1 MDFMDHA
8 TLYMMGFYLLPLA
21 VVSIVSAWARGHRPI
36 VALAL
41 VLTSVALIGFVA
53 FDRPEGMYPVTQVPE
68 LTTYVVG
75 RIIAQ
80 F

>member
-1 MDFMDHA
+1 MDHA

-21 VVSIVSAWARGHRPI
+21 FVSSVSAWARGHRPI

-53 FDRPEGMYPVTQVPE
+53 IDRDEGMYPVTQIPE
-68 LTTYVVG
+68 LTTYVIG
-75 RIIAQ
+75 RIMAQ
-80 F
+80 L